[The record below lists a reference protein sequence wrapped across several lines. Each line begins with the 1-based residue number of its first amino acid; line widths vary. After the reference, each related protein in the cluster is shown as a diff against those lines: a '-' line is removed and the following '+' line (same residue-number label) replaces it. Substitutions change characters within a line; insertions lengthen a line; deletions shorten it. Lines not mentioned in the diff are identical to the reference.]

1 MEIEKKTNNLPKKIP
16 IFPLSEAL
24 LLPRAVLPLNI
35 FEPRYISLVDVALA
49 SNRLIGMVQPLR
61 ELNNKPQIYS
71 VGCAGKIKSFLEIT
85 ENRYMI
91 ELFGISRFKII
102 EEIDSKELFRI
113 VFPEWKKYEEDLL
126 SPEEENLDISDFLG
140 HLKKAFE
147 NAKIQIDWESLSS
160 ATKEQII
167 NSLSQIYPFD
177 SYEKQTILEAEK
189 LVDRMK
195 IILSLIKMKEF
206 NSNLDTNLVN

>member
-113 VFPEWKKYEEDLL
+113 VFPEWKKLINN
-126 SPEEENLDISDFLG
+126 PKEENND
-140 HLKKAFE
+140 
-147 NAKIQIDWESLSS
+147 SS
-160 ATKEQII
+160 SE
-167 NSLSQIYPFD
+167 
-177 SYEKQTILEAEK
+177 
-189 LVDRMK
+189 
-195 IILSLIKMKEF
+195 
-206 NSNLDTNLVN
+206 